1 MRDDAEALVQVDIVK
16 GLIYIVACPHHWTSS
31 SSSSSSSR
39 GSDSDS
45 GDGSSGGV
53 SFGAGGEL
61 LQVSPESP
69 ELRHWRDGRVS
80 DEAAGELPGESDES
94 KEWRGADKGFDEF
107 K

>member
-31 SSSSSSSR
+31 SSSSS
-39 GSDSDS
+39 SDSDS